1 MLYSRQDEINKKMK
15 RKSLQAAI
23 NNAASVGS
31 TIEEAD
37 NQITKTDSEKIDS
50 KQPPS
55 RQGKKMIGGHF
66 DPVVAKQLKRIAV
79 EHDKTIQEL
88 VAEGIN
94 HVFEKY
100 GEKPLA

>member
-1 MLYSRQDEINKKMK
+1 MAK

-23 NNAASVGS
+23 KNAAN
-31 TIEEAD
+31 D
-37 NQITKTDSEKIDS
+37 NTTTREVVSDPSHTES